1 MSSLRYGQTPLN
13 NIGLDID
20 LNNLTDEF
28 GRILDKFGVTVD
40 HFHAFSDPLTGD
52 IFINLTDNEGD
63 LIDALITVDDDGIPG
78 CLILDKKDMGVG
90 WIDLEGIVP
99 IVNNR
104 LSFGNGSWFRYSILT
119 NLLELGKVDFKKVQE
134 SESKEVV
141 RTITR
146 IEEAFTVKGSR
157 KITVV
162 SHRVRNRQLTT
173 RQALGLASARKRA
186 LEDVAGITGSPSDE
200 DRATK
205 FERHISRFL
214 NLGK

>member
-1 MSSLRYGQTPLN
+1 M
-13 NIGLDID
+13 
-20 LNNLTDEF
+20 
-28 GRILDKFGVTVD
+28 
-40 HFHAFSDPLTGD
+40 
-52 IFINLTDNEGD
+52 
-63 LIDALITVDDDGIPG
+63 
-78 CLILDKKDMGVG
+78 
-90 WIDLEGIVP
+90 
-99 IVNNR
+99 
-104 LSFGNGSWFRYSILT
+104 
-119 NLLELGKVDFKKVQE
+119 LELGKVDFKKVQE

-205 FERHISRFL
+205 LERHISRFL